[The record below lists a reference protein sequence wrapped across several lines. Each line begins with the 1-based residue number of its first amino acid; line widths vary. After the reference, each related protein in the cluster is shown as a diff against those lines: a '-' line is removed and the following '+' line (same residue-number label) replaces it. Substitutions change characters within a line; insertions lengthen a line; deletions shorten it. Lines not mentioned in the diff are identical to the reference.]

1 MKKGIYLLLALLVAV
16 VAAVTTSWCYHRFYE
31 PQSDWVQQ
39 DSIES
44 VAIDSAIAQMS
55 NPVFHSADDV
65 LQFYERGVEQKFID
79 SIFYNIPIQT
89 IEQVAQV
96 VTSRIRDGATEK
108 EIVIEYLRNYH
119 DIYQYLKADDTPPD
133 EPVNMQIQELKALS
147 VDTIVKNK
155 NDTVAK

>member
-16 VAAVTTSWCYHRFYE
+16 IAAVTTSWCYHRFYE
-31 PQSDWVQQ
+31 PQTDWVQQ

-44 VAIDSAIAQMS
+44 ATIG
-55 NPVFHSADDV
+55 NPVEAQVFYSADDV

-79 SIFYNIPIQT
+79 SIFYSIPVQT

-96 VTSRIRDGATEK
+96 VTSRIRDGSTEK

-147 VDTIVKNK
+147 ADTIVKNK
-155 NDTVAK
+155 NDTVK